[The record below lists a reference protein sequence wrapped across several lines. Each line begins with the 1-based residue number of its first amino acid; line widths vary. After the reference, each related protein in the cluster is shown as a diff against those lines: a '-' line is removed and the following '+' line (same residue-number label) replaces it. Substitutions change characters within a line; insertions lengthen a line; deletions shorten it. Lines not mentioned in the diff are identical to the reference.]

1 MFRGFFSDQG
11 SDLKHQLTK
20 LITKSISLV
29 VSLFLFATLVILTL
43 FTALKIYDLF
53 FLVIRL
59 QTHNIVHDIAFIIVL
74 VKAFRVLLFYLQTQH
89 ISIKYVIEIS
99 IVAPAIELIFA
110 AQNQDLWLNILFA
123 IFSLANL
130 VIYLAYYEKLANI
143 DQGRYDREKIEFKG

>member
-1 MFRGFFSDQG
+1 MFRGFFSDQS

-20 LITKSISLV
+20 LTTKSISLV

-59 QTHNIVHDIAFIIVL
+59 QTYNIVHDIAFIIVL

-130 VIYLAYYEKLANI
+130 MIYLAYYEKLANI